1 MLLEMAAGGFGERVA
16 FTDAASGESLTYQE
30 LYDAAGAAAHDIRES
45 GAARVAMLDVSNLAV
60 PVALFASGW
69 AGVPYVPINYRLTAD
84 EIDALLG
91 RVTPAYLVTDDDRL
105 PRFQGRD
112 GVDAR
117 SRNAFLEVA
126 RAGGDPHEQRSMD
139 PEDIG
144 VLLFTSG
151 TTGTPKAAV
160 LRHRHLVSYIV
171 SSVEFMAAEDDD
183 AALVCVPPY
192 HIAGIA
198 AALSSV
204 YAGRRVVQLAN
215 FSADAWIDT
224 VRAERITTAFVVPTM
239 LARIVAALEG
249 EKTANMP
256 HLQSLSYGGGKMPL
270 SVIEGAMALFP
281 DTDFTNAYGLTETS
295 STITVLGPEEHR
307 AAMAATDDAG
317 RRRLVSVGVPLP
329 GVELEIRD
337 DEGAAV
343 GPGVRGEVHVR
354 GEQVS
359 GEYEGRASTVDAD
372 GWFPTRDAGF
382 QDEEG
387 YLFLDGRADDV
398 IVRGGEN
405 MSPGEIE
412 DVLLEHEAVA
422 DAAVVGMPSE
432 EWGEAVASVVVA
444 KPQVAANDQLAAT
457 LQDWVKTHMRSS
469 RVPERIEFWNELP
482 YNETG
487 KLLRRVVKAR
497 LLEDAQNVR
506 FAYPLLYVEDMERAR
521 AFYCD
526 QLGFTLKGRWDPDGV
541 FSWCTL
547 ALQGAEI
554 MLQRA
559 EPEDLSALRKGRSDV
574 ALFFLCKDVDA
585 LFETLRGRG
594 VDVDPPSNAFYGM
607 RQLLLKDPDGR
618 RICFEH
624 PLATQPT

>member
-1 MLLEMAAGGFGERVA
+1 MMLLEMAAGGFGERVA

-105 PRFQGRD
+105 PRFQGRE

-117 SRNAFLEVA
+117 SRAAFLKVA

-139 PEDIG
+139 PEDVG

-171 SSVEFMAAEDDD
+171 SSVEFMAAGEDD

-215 FSADAWIDT
+215 FSADAWIET
-224 VRAERITTAFVVPTM
+224 ARAERISTAFVVPTM

-270 SVIEGAMALFP
+270 SVIESAMALFP

-307 AAMAATDDAG
+307 AAMAATDEAG

-337 DEGAAV
+337 EDGAPL
-343 GPGVRGEVHVR
+343 GPGMRGEVHVR

-422 DAAVVGMPSE
+422 DAAVVGVPSE
-432 EWGEAVASVVVA
+432 EWGEAVVSVVVA
-444 KPQVAANDQLAAT
+444 KPQFAANDDLAEA

-469 RVPERIEFWNELP
+469 RVPERIAFWNELP

-497 LLEDAQNVR
+497 LLEDEQNVR

-541 FSWCTL
+541 FSWCAL

-594 VDVDPPSNAFYGM
+594 VEVDAPSNAFYGM

-624 PLATQPT
+624 PLAK